1 MSKKDSLHAL
11 ELSIVPAVLASSCCL
26 TIPALALLGISFGEN
41 IFLEHR
47 WLFRF
52 LALVVLLLS
61 LVIYFYKQGVTTKDD
76 FIEKRKAIV
85 LISIQT
91 IVFACVFYV
100 LFLQYIVPL
109 LCQIAQIN
117 TCQTII

>member
-1 MSKKDSLHAL
+1 MNKKESLHAL

-26 TIPALALLGISFGEN
+26 TIPALTLLGISFGEN
-41 IFLEHR
+41 IFLEYK

-52 LALVVLLLS
+52 LAFVVLLLS
-61 LVIYFYKQGVTTKDD
+61 LAVYFYKQGVTSKTA
-76 FIEKRKAIV
+76 FMEKQNTIV

-100 LFLQYIVPL
+100 LFLHYIVPL